1 MGPAFSPSSR
11 DPSTPTAIPVA
22 ERPVR
27 PEEHQGSSTKPPRE
41 MGVLL
46 IALGISELIPPE
58 PIGMVFV
65 ALGGLVFWSRG
76 FRAVDRWL
84 GRKLPKAHRGY
95 RKFFDRF
102 VVDMERR
109 YPRTAL
115 R

>member
-1 MGPAFSPSSR
+1 MEHSFLSSSR
-11 DPSTPTAIPVA
+11 DPSTPTAAAVTQ
-22 ERPVR
+22 RPAR
-27 PEEHQGSSTKPPRE
+27 PDKYEENSMKPPRE

-65 ALGGLVFWSRG
+65 VLGGLVFWPRG

-102 VVDMERR
+102 VTDIERR
-109 YPRTAL
+109 YPGTAL
-115 R
+115 P